1 MICRSTDGR
10 ILRPSS
16 HPRPPDP
23 RHGAIKTWMKTHG
36 RPVYLW
42 ETRDL
47 AVSTLDKV
55 WQGDGV
61 YIYQF
66 VARRRVA
73 GR

>member
-1 MICRSTDGR
+1 
-10 ILRPSS
+10 
-16 HPRPPDP
+16 
-23 RHGAIKTWMKTHG
+23 MKTHG

-61 YIYQF
+61 YIYRF